1 MVNLWFI
8 IGITIYLVGGDW
20 NMAGLWLSHHIG
32 NVTIPTDELHHFSEG
47 WLNHQPDD
55 LGGFSWIFCKKSR
68 DCWKGGKLKKPCLKC
83 GFRPGKSA
91 DKQLGDS
98 RNNGRMK
105 VTKHLELRDGT
116 VCSKWSSVLIWCVCI
131 YIHICVYIYIYIHM
145 WTAMQIHSH
154 TLTKNHILYT
164 YREPS
169 YFHISLAH
177 SATGGPH
184 FPRRHQDP
192 GHGIVAVAQFPM
204 WNLLGTS

>member
-32 NVTIPTDELHHFSEG
+32 NGIIIPTDELHHFSEG

-131 YIHICVYIYIYIHM
+131 YIHICVYIYTCGLPCRYIH
-145 WTAMQIHSH
+145 THLQRTIYCIRIG
-154 TLTKNHILYT
+154 NH
-164 YREPS
+164 
-169 YFHISLAH
+169 HISIYPWPTLPQVDLT
-177 SATGGPH
+177 S
-184 FPRRHQDP
+184 QDGTKILVMGLWRSP
-192 GHGIVAVAQFPM
+192 SFQCGIF
-204 WNLLGTS
+204 